1 MIWIVIILSGACVC
15 MVNARLTIPAL
26 KLRFRESVAVV
37 VAATLFQLPL
47 PAPFHPQ
54 NAQAT
59 VNQLADVGLK
69 EFLVKDGRQFL
80 RLAIPVGG
88 LDALILTGIRHNL
101 QADFFNI
108 LMI

>member
-1 MIWIVIILSGACVC
+1 MYGIGIILSGACVC
-15 MVNARLTIPAL
+15 MVDARFALPAL

-37 VAATLFQLPL
+37 VAAAAFQFPL

-54 NAQAT
+54 IAQAT

-88 LDALILTGIRHNL
+88 SVLNCDWS
-101 QADFFNI
+101 QQQSSS
-108 LMI
+108 

>member
-1 MIWIVIILSGACVC
+1 MIYGIAIILSGACVS
-15 MVNARLTIPAL
+15 MVDAGFALPTL
-26 KLRFRESVAVV
+26 KLKFRESVAVV
-37 VAATLFQLPL
+37 VATAAFQLPL

-54 NAQAT
+54 IAQAT

-88 LDALILTGIRHNL
+88 LHDVL
-101 QADFFNI
+101 
-108 LMI
+108 